1 MRKMKTILMAAVL
14 CVAITKAYANDDCLY
29 LYKAHVTDVYDAD
42 TITVDI
48 DLGFNTWIKDERI
61 RLARIDAPEVRGKE
75 KVQGKLARDW
85 LREKILGEEILL
97 RTVKSKKGADSKG
110 KYGRYLGEVMLD
122 GVNMNDA
129 LVEVGH
135 AEYREY

>member
-1 MRKMKTILMAAVL
+1 MLQQFDFV
-14 CVAITKAYANDDCLY
+14 V
-29 LYKAHVTDVYDAD
+29 H
-42 TITVDI
+42 
-48 DLGFNTWIKDERI
+48 TWIHDEKI

-85 LREKILGEEILL
+85 LREKILGKEILL
-97 RTVKSKKGADSKG
+97 RTIKNKKGADSKG
-110 KYGRYLGEVMLD
+110 KYGRYLGGITLD
-122 GVNMNDA
+122 GVNLNNA

>member
-1 MRKMKTILMAAVL
+1 MALFFMATASL
-14 CVAITKAYANDDCLY
+14 HANDDCLY

-75 KVQGKLARDW
+75 KIEGKAARDW
-85 LREKILGEEILL
+85 LRERILGKEILL

-110 KYGRYLGEVMLD
+110 KFGRYLGEVIIND
-122 GVNMNDA
+122 VNMNDE
-129 LVEVGH
+129 LVKVGH

>member
-1 MRKMKTILMAAVL
+1 MATASL
-14 CVAITKAYANDDCLY
+14 HANDDCLY

-75 KVQGKLARDW
+75 KIEGKAARDW
-85 LREKILGEEILL
+85 LRERILGKEILL

-110 KYGRYLGEVMLD
+110 KFGRYLGEVIIND
-122 GVNMNDA
+122 VNMNDE
-129 LVEVGH
+129 LVKVGH